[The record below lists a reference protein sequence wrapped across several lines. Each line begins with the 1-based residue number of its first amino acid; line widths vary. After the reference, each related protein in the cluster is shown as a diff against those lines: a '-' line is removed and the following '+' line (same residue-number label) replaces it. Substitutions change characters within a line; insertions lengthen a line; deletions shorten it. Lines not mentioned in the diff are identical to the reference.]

1 MKTFN
6 DSNRASVIVRST
18 LRAFFD
24 TRLLCCIDIRSCEDI
39 HELKIYMPD
48 YVTFKQDVH
57 ICVELHAQTFEQNKA
72 YKRLFESSR
81 GSTNWADYAV
91 PLSSEW
97 LRHTNLNHRYCVN
110 AGMWLNVI

>member
-1 MKTFN
+1 MN
-6 DSNRASVIVRST
+6 
-18 LRAFFD
+18 
-24 TRLLCCIDIRSCEDI
+24 
-39 HELKIYMPD
+39 LKIYMSD
-48 YVTFKQDVH
+48 YVTFKQEVH